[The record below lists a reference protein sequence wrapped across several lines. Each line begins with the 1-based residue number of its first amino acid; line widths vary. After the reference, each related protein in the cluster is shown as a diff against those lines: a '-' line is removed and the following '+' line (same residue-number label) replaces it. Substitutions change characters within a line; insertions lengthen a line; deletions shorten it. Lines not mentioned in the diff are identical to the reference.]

1 MTDSEIFS
9 AACSVS
15 AESRELFL
23 LEHCSGNEALKAR
36 ILSYWQE
43 RDRQDATVDSNSLGT
58 VPDDRDLD
66 VTSSLLDGPA
76 DPSATDVSRPPK
88 GRYRDLQFQPGDCIG
103 PFFLQSPLGRGGMG
117 EVWTAQQLEPV
128 TRRVALKV
136 IRRGIGSQEVISR
149 FELERQALAMMNHP
163 NIAQILDVGETPDGQ
178 PYFAMELVQGQPL
191 TVYCDEH
198 KLSVDE
204 RLKLFIDVCNGVQH
218 AHQKGIIHRDLKPGN
233 ILVTVIDGQPV
244 PKVIDF
250 GLAKAMATDQSLEQQ
265 TLFTGI
271 GQVLGTLK
279 YMSPEQA
286 GLDSLDIDTRTDIYS
301 LGVILYELLTGS
313 TPLDDASIQGKAILK
328 VLELVREQEASKP
341 SSKLDSNTDE
351 VLSGITGRRQ
361 IDSLR
366 LKRILLGDLDWIVMK
381 SLEKDRGRRYDSVSG
396 FAADIRR
403 YLQDEPVTAR
413 PPSFT
418 YRVQKFVRKN
428 RVAATAASLVAAS
441 LIAGIVVSSVAL
453 FRALEAEKLAAQR
466 LQDALDAKR
475 EAERN
480 LAYAK
485 RGNQVLGS
493 VFANLDPKA
502 EYATIAEL
510 RNALRDNL
518 QSAVSELEGTQLGDA
533 LTVADLQITLAHS
546 MSGLG
551 DDNQAIELFERSRQ
565 TLVDQLDEDD
575 PDLLTSADNLGRAYM
590 AAGDLDRGLRLLEET
605 LEKRRSKLG
614 EDHLDTIQSMFSV
627 GGGYFLKGQFEKAL
641 PLLQKSW
648 EVRKQRLGPDH
659 ADTLSSLNNLA
670 TLMVDMK
677 QPEAAIP
684 LHKEAV
690 EMRRAKLGPDHP
702 LTLVSVNN
710 LGLAYQATDEIDEA
724 IVLFEENLEL
734 RKKRLGESHPA
745 TLTSMNNLAL
755 AYLREGNI
763 EQAKPIFQQTL
774 QMREAI
780 LGVDHPNT
788 LTNLHNLARIYR
800 EQGDFSKALAL
811 YKNSLDRLKAK
822 LGAGH
827 PSVILY
833 LEGQAITYRAMG
845 QINKALPLMEEAV
858 ERSIEQ
864 PGPDH
869 PETLSRKAN
878 LAAVYWSAKQLD
890 RSIPLFEEVMHAYES
905 KLGRSD
911 YQTQFIAAN
920 LGVNYSDAGR
930 LDEAIALLE
939 EVRQANEQYPQ
950 LDWAMDSLATAYQKA
965 NRNEAYLEIAK
976 ERIDKARQRLPKGS
990 LELAAVLI
998 GTADDCIKLM
1008 MFDMAIDLLREGLKI
1023 RKRESPDAWNR
1034 YSAESMLGGALLG
1047 QAKSKE
1053 ETGDPSPL
1061 MREAEQCITAG
1072 YAGMKARE
1080 DKISAQGKLRML
1092 DAIDRMIELH
1102 VVLGSDT
1109 EAEKFR
1115 AMRQEYADKE

>member
-9 AACSVS
+9 AACSVR
-15 AESRELFL
+15 ADAREHFL
-23 LEHCSGNEALKAR
+23 MEHCSGNEPLKAR
-36 ILSYWQE
+36 ILRYWHE
-43 RDRQDATVDSNSLGT
+43 RDRQDATIDSNPFG
-58 VPDDRDLD
+58 PDSD
-66 VTSSLLDGPA
+66 VDATSSLLEAAA
-76 DPSATDVSRPPK
+76 DSSATEVSELTQ
-88 GRYRDLQFQPGDCIG
+88 GRSFDLRFQPGDCIG
-103 PFFLQSPLGRGGMG
+103 PFILQSRLGRGGMG
-117 EVWTAQQLEPV
+117 EVWMAQQLEPV
-128 TRRVALKV
+128 KRCVALKV
-136 IRRGIGSQEVISR
+136 IRHGIGSREVIAR

-163 NIAQILDVGETPDGQ
+163 NIAQILEVGQTPHGQ
-178 PYFAMELVQGQPL
+178 PYFAMELVQGKPFNA
-191 TVYCDEH
+191 YCDENN
-198 KLSVDE
+198 LSVEE

-233 ILVTVIDGQPV
+233 ILVAVIDGQPV

-250 GLAKAMATDQSLEQQ
+250 GLAKATATDQDFSEQS
-265 TLFTGI
+265 LFTGI

-286 GLDSLDIDTRTDIYS
+286 GLDGLDIDTRTDIYS

-313 TPLDDASIQGKAILK
+313 TPLDDASIQGKSILK
-328 VLELVREQEASKP
+328 VLELVREKEASKP
-341 SSKLDSNTDE
+341 SSKLNSSTDQ
-351 VLSGITGRRQ
+351 VLSDITGRRR

-381 SLEKDRGRRYDSVSG
+381 ALEKDRGRRYESVSG
-396 FAADIRR
+396 LAADIRR

-418 YRVQKFVRKN
+418 YRIQKFVRKN
-428 RVAATAASLVAAS
+428 RAAVTAASLM
-441 LIAGIVVSSVAL
+441 IATLVVGVVVSSVAL

-480 LAYAK
+480 LAYATK
-485 RGNQVLGS
+485 GNQVLGS
-493 VFANLDPKA
+493 VFSNLDPKA
-502 EYATIAEL
+502 DYATIAEL

-518 QSAVSELEGTQLGDA
+518 QSAIRELEGTQLGDA
-533 LTVADLQITLAHS
+533 IAVADMQINLAHS

-551 DDNQAIELFERSRQ
+551 DDQRAIELFERSRQ
-565 TLVDQLDEDD
+565 TLLDRLEEDD

-590 AAGDLDRGLRLLEET
+590 SAGELDRGLRLLEET

-627 GGGYFLKGQFEKAL
+627 GGGYLLTGQFEKAL
-641 PLLQKSW
+641 PLLKKSW

-670 TLMVDMK
+670 SLLVELK

-684 LHKEAV
+684 LHEEAV
-690 EMRRAKLGPDHP
+690 EMRRSRLGPDHP
-702 LTLVSVNN
+702 LTLVSMNN
-710 LGLAYQATDEIDEA
+710 LGLALQATDKDAEA
-724 IVLFEENLEL
+724 VVLFEETLEL

-763 EQAKPIFQQTL
+763 DQAKPIFQQTL

-788 LTNLHNLARIYR
+788 LTSLHNLARVYR

-811 YKNSLDRLKAK
+811 YRNSLDRLKTK

-827 PSVILY
+827 PSLILF

-845 QINKALPLMEEAV
+845 QIDKALPLMEEAV
-858 ERSIEQ
+858 ERSIEL

-905 KLGRSD
+905 KLGRSHYD
-911 YQTQFIAAN
+911 TQFIAAN

-939 EVRQANEQYPQ
+939 EVRRSSVQHPQ
-950 LDWAMDSLATAYQKA
+950 LDWAMESLATAYQRA
-965 NRNEAYLEIAK
+965 NRDSAYREIAN
-976 ERIDKARQRLPKGS
+976 ERIDKARKRLPKGS

-1008 MFDMAIDLLREGLKI
+1008 MFDMAIELLREGLKI

-1034 YSAESMLGGALLG
+1034 FSAESMLGGALLG

-1053 ETGDPSPL
+1053 EPTERSPL
-1061 MREAEQCITAG
+1061 LSQAEQHITAG

-1080 DKISAQGKLRML
+1080 EQLPAQGKLRML

-1102 VVLGSDT
+1102 VVLGRDT
-1109 EAEKFR
+1109 EVEKYR
-1115 AMRQEYADKE
+1115 ALRQETADKE